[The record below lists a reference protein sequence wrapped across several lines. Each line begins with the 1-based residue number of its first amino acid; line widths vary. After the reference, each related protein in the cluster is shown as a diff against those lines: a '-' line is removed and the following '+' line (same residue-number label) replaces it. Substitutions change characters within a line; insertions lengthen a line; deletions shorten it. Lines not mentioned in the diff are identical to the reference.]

1 MSKASISAPQY
12 KGECLPANWSAGMSP
27 ESSLNTA
34 QWRLSSPLEA
44 LGAGKSNFLGSLT
57 LIIKA
62 AGLGQLFTSWMTVLP
77 LAFICLVSSGGDNGQ
92 ELVWVEV

>member
-1 MSKASISAPQY
+1 MLASKLVSSD
-12 KGECLPANWSAGMSP
+12 
-27 ESSLNTA
+27 ESGIKSYTA